1 LLYRRAGGKI
11 GGRTTHL
18 PEIDGNFHRETHLLY
33 RRAAAPS
40 SATPPPYRRASAH
53 LLSHILPLQILV
65 SIAINTTGFFPSAH
79 RKKTFLE
86 GVDKKGFSKTF

>member
-1 LLYRRAGGKI
+1 M
-11 GGRTTHL
+11 
-18 PEIDGNFHRETHLLY
+18 EISIEKHISYTDALQP
-33 RRAAAPS
+33 PS